1 MDLCVYHSAD
11 MDGWCSGA
19 IVNKNCDY
27 DIKFKGFNYSPN
39 FDVQEFIE
47 KYEYCDTIYIVDYS
61 FKLKDLGKL
70 LKSGFNII
78 WIDHHKTA
86 IEEYAKSGIFK
97 SKKVNDNIIQLTIP
111 GARFVGYVSETYS
124 AAKIAYE
131 ILIKDKTKNMSDIVN
146 LVSIHDTWDTQN
158 PLWNKSRQFNAGCGL
173 YNLMPWVEEWK
184 DLFNNESV
192 LAGVIEEG
200 EIITKYQDKTFE
212 RNMLGYGGVLNW
224 EGYTWLC
231 VNDVYNSLMADTVFD
246 PKIHDAILYY
256 KYKPSE
262 KLWKLSFF
270 NSSKKQGVKGMNII
284 AEKYG
289 LGRGGGH
296 DAAAGCMV
304 EELPFDLKDIQ
315 PLS

>member
-70 LKSGFNII
+70 LKSGFNIV

-124 AAKIAYE
+124 ASKIAYE

-146 LVSIHDTWDTQN
+146 LVSVFDMWDVES
-158 PLWNKSRQFNAGCGL
+158 PLWNKARQFNAGCGL

-184 DLFNNESV
+184 DLFSNEYV
-192 LAGVIEEG
+192 LSGVIEEG